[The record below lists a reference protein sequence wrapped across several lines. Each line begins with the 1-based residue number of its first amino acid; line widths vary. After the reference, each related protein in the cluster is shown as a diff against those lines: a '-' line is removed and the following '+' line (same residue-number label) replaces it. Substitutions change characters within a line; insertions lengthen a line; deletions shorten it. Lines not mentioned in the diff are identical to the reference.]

1 RTSAPPAAWRRQRM
15 KHWRTFLFT
24 LVASLI
30 AVAPLHAATPAAR
43 AWLDRDTMHLGET
56 VTLNVETEG
65 DAGGQPSF
73 SALSQ
78 DFSMLG
84 TQSSQQVSIVN
95 GSSSAKTVWAVGL
108 EPKHAGRIT
117 IPALTVGSAQTAP
130 ITLTVLAQPAGA
142 QGKPGDD
149 VFLEVT
155 AEPRTPCVSQQ

>member
-1 RTSAPPAAWRRQRM
+1 
-15 KHWRTFLFT
+15 
-24 LVASLI
+24 
-30 AVAPLHAATPAAR
+30 
-43 AWLDRDTMHLGET
+43 MHLGET

-117 IPALTVGSAQTAP
+117 IPPLTVGRRKRRRSRS
-130 ITLTVLAQPAGA
+130 TVLAQPAGA
-142 QGKPGDD
+142 QASPATMCSSKSP
-149 VFLEVT
+149 
-155 AEPRTPCVSQQ
+155 PSR